1 METRF
6 YQPAL
11 VRGISERLDA
21 ASNALDDYLD
31 STEKTFYDDFVQ
43 NEYVKKSF
51 AFEQLSEDI
60 KGRENASG
68 ALFSA
73 VPSLTGIR
81 IIESGGK
88 RIHYSTIAQDI
99 LQRSEKL
106 VSYRMYKDAGDL
118 DYADI
123 ESPDSDA
130 ASAGTDGKAGGQVA
144 GSAAGRVR
152 GHSRIICDPD
162 RDRILFSFPFYDSYS
177 VYRGTIVFYTAASA
191 FSRELVKLNL
201 LAMTDNV
208 IFTGTAE
215 RPVFVLDFP
224 NTGRNILQDILIRK
238 FSGDVSFTEK
248 IMETDK
254 SDVWLLF
261 SKKSASNIYVSRL
274 YEENLFV
281 FSDTVRILL
290 LASVFITAYLII
302 FLIFNVKQDDMLIIR
317 ERIKRF
323 QFAVINDYLA
333 AKEEVDWN
341 AVYADMSRRKT
352 EINGAIKKSLGGK
365 AKRHAQETD
374 LLLEKSWDEIL
385 SALHRQS
392 AAKEKLNLDTLT
404 AELKEMMGKIISS
417 RDFTPSASSAV
428 PAASPQTVSMQAVPT
443 AGGSA
448 GTLSGAATN
457 AAAGFAGSAV
467 GAKPAFAAVPE
478 AEEAIPEAEAVRD
491 AEFAEPVDDAEPVL
505 EAEPVDEAEVLAE
518 AEPIFEAEPIL
529 EAEAAAPDVSA
540 GASTGAVSTAVGD
553 VPAEEP
559 EDAEEVE
566 EAEPVSEEA
575 EEIPKDAEAIEELE
589 EIPAAEKIP
598 AADEIPAEEAEEVE
612 ELEEIPAADES
623 VEALAEG
630 PSAKAESADKR
641 TGAGGED
648 IFDLDFVKDSAVLAG
663 LENNEDEVSD
673 VPQTPA
679 AAEGKIDDLLDRSFF
694 ELASAK
700 KEESAARIAATAI
713 KAVNEEKPAA
723 EDGGDEEDEDIFNEE
738 LKIGESQSEKN
749 AANAADSSSNSE
761 NDFSDFKIEKPDF
774 SILDEPAPD
783 AAGAAFDKMFET
795 EQAVPAA
802 AENAVED
809 ESAAEGAG
817 ADFVEPLPFSFTFGK
832 IGEKADVIG
841 SADEPIL
848 EQDGLFVI
856 AKEAGENVT
865 KQKLD
870 TEFQMLVDSVLK

>member
-11 VRGISERLDA
+11 VRGISERLAA
-21 ASNALDDYLD
+21 ASKTLDDYLH
-31 STEKTFYDDFVQ
+31 SSEKTFYDDFVQ

-60 KGRENASG
+60 KGREDASG

-106 VSYRMYKDAGDL
+106 VSYRMYKDTGDL

-123 ESPDSDA
+123 ESSDSDA
-130 ASAGTDGKAGGQVA
+130 ASAGTGDRAG
-144 GSAAGRVR
+144 

-224 NTGRNILQDILIRK
+224 NTGRNILQDILIKK

-341 AVYADMSRRKT
+341 AVYADMNRRKA

-365 AKRHAQETD
+365 AKRHARETD

-392 AAKEKLNLDTLT
+392 AAKEKPNLDMLT

-417 RDFTPSASSAV
+417 RDFAPAASPVLSAASPQSVPMQAV
-428 PAASPQTVSMQAVPT
+428 PAAGEPAVPV
-443 AGGSA
+443 AKI
-448 GTLSGAATN
+448 AA
-457 AAAGFAGSAV
+457 
-467 GAKPAFAAVPE
+467 
-478 AEEAIPEAEAVRD
+478 D
-491 AEFAEPVDDAEPVL
+491 AEPVDDAEPVL
-505 EAEPVDEAEVLAE
+505 EAEPVDEAE
-518 AEPIFEAEPIL
+518 
-529 EAEAAAPDVSA
+529 AAAPEVSADASTAAGDVS
-540 GASTGAVSTAVGD
+540 
-553 VPAEEP
+553 AEEP
-559 EDAEEVE
+559 EELEEPEEVE

-575 EEIPKDAEAIEELE
+575 EEIPKDAEAVEELE
-589 EIPAAEKIP
+589 EIPEAE
-598 AADEIPAEEAEEVE
+598 DAEEVE
-612 ELEEIPAADES
+612 ELEEVPAADEPAE
-623 VEALAEG
+623 VLAEEPG
-630 PSAKAESADKR
+630 AKAESADKR
-641 TGAGGED
+641 TDAGGED

-663 LENNEDEVSD
+663 LENNEDEVAD

-679 AAEGKIDDLLDRSFF
+679 AAEEKTDDLLDRSFF

-700 KEESAARIAATAI
+700 K
-713 KAVNEEKPAA
+713 AVNEKKPAA
-723 EDGGDEEDEDIFNEE
+723 EDGEDEEGEDIFNEE
-738 LKIGESQSEKN
+738 LKIGETQTEKN
-749 AANAADSSSNSE
+749 AAHAVSSSNSE

-774 SILDEPAPD
+774 SILDEPASGIMPAS
-783 AAGAAFDKMFET
+783 AAVVSEAATEPTET
-795 EQAVPAA
+795 VAATAVPE
-802 AENAVED
+802 AEDTE
-809 ESAAEGAG
+809 

-832 IGEKADVIG
+832 IGEKAADLH

-848 EQDGLFVI
+848 ERDGLFVI

-870 TEFQMLVDSVLK
+870 AEFQMLVDSVLK

>member
-1 METRF
+1 MTSGQKVAVSLLISVFIFAVFTVAAFSGLFSVMETRF

-21 ASNALDDYLD
+21 ASKTLDDYLH
-31 STEKTFYDDFVQ
+31 SSEKTFYDDFVQ

-60 KGRENASG
+60 KGREDASG

-106 VSYRMYKDAGDL
+106 VSYRMYKDTGDL

-123 ESPDSDA
+123 ESSDSDA
-130 ASAGTDGKAGGQVA
+130 ASAGTGDRAG
-144 GSAAGRVR
+144 

-224 NTGRNILQDILIRK
+224 NTGRNILQDILIKK

-341 AVYADMSRRKT
+341 AVYADMNRRKA

-365 AKRHAQETD
+365 AKRHARETD

-392 AAKEKLNLDTLT
+392 AAKEKPNLDMLT

-417 RDFTPSASSAV
+417 RDFAPAASPVLSAASPQSVPMQAV
-428 PAASPQTVSMQAVPT
+428 PAAGEPAVPV
-443 AGGSA
+443 AKI
-448 GTLSGAATN
+448 AAD
-457 AAAGFAGSAV
+457 AEPV
-467 GAKPAFAAVPE
+467 DEVEPVLE
-478 AEEAIPEAEAVRD
+478 AEPVDEAEAVHD

-505 EAEPVDEAEVLAE
+505 EAEPVDEAE
-518 AEPIFEAEPIL
+518 
-529 EAEAAAPDVSA
+529 AAAPEVSADASTAAGDVS
-540 GASTGAVSTAVGD
+540 
-553 VPAEEP
+553 AEEP
-559 EDAEEVE
+559 EELEEPEEVE

-575 EEIPKDAEAIEELE
+575 EEIPKDAEAVEEFE
-589 EIPAAEKIP
+589 EIPEAE
-598 AADEIPAEEAEEVE
+598 DAEEVE
-612 ELEEIPAADES
+612 ELEEVPAADEP
-623 VEALAEG
+623 AEVHAEEPG
-630 PSAKAESADKR
+630 AKAESADKR
-641 TGAGGED
+641 TDAGGED
-648 IFDLDFVKDSAVLAG
+648 IFDLDFVKDTAVLAG
-663 LENNEDEVSD
+663 LENNEDEVAD

-679 AAEGKIDDLLDRSFF
+679 SAEDKTDDLLDRSFF

-700 KEESAARIAATAI
+700 K
-713 KAVNEEKPAA
+713 AVNEEKPAA
-723 EDGGDEEDEDIFNEE
+723 EDGEDEEGEDIFNEE
-738 LKIGESQSEKN
+738 LKIGETQTEKN
-749 AANAADSSSNSE
+749 AAHAVSSSNSE

-774 SILDEPAPD
+774 SILDEPASGIMPAS
-783 AAGAAFDKMFET
+783 AAVVSEAAT
-795 EQAVPAA
+795 EPTEPVAATAVP
-802 AENAVED
+802 E
-809 ESAAEGAG
+809 AEGTE

-832 IGEKADVIG
+832 IGEKAADLH

-848 EQDGLFVI
+848 ERDGLFVI

-870 TEFQMLVDSVLK
+870 AEFQMLVDSVLK

>member
-1 METRF
+1 MTSGQKVAVSLLISVFIFAVFTVAAFSGLFSVMETRF

-21 ASNALDDYLD
+21 ASKTLDDYLH
-31 STEKTFYDDFVQ
+31 SSEKTFYDDFVQ

-60 KGRENASG
+60 KGREDASG

-106 VSYRMYKDAGDL
+106 VSYRMYKDTGDL

-123 ESPDSDA
+123 ESSDSDTKGISVGAGSA
-130 ASAGTDGKAGGQVA
+130 AGQVA
-144 GSAAGRVR
+144 GSAG
-152 GHSRIICDPD
+152 GHSRITCDPD

-224 NTGRNILQDILIRK
+224 NTGRNILQDILIKK

-365 AKRHAQETD
+365 AKRHARETD

-392 AAKEKLNLDTLT
+392 AAKEKPNLDMLT

-417 RDFTPSASSAV
+417 RDFAPAASPVLSAASPQSVPMQAV
-428 PAASPQTVSMQAVPT
+428 PAAGEPAVPV
-443 AGGSA
+443 AQI
-448 GTLSGAATN
+448 AAD
-457 AAAGFAGSAV
+457 AEPV
-467 GAKPAFAAVPE
+467 DEVEPVLE
-478 AEEAIPEAEAVRD
+478 AEPVDEAEAVHD

-505 EAEPVDEAEVLAE
+505 EAEPVDEAE
-518 AEPIFEAEPIL
+518 
-529 EAEAAAPDVSA
+529 AAAPEVSADASTAAGDVS
-540 GASTGAVSTAVGD
+540 
-553 VPAEEP
+553 AEEP
-559 EDAEEVE
+559 EELE

-575 EEIPKDAEAIEELE
+575 EEIPKDAEAVEELE
-589 EIPAAEKIP
+589 EIPEAE
-598 AADEIPAEEAEEVE
+598 DAEEVE
-612 ELEEIPAADES
+612 ELEEVPAADEPAE
-623 VEALAEG
+623 VLAEEPG
-630 PSAKAESADKR
+630 AKAESADKR
-641 TGAGGED
+641 TDAGGED

-663 LENNEDEVSD
+663 LENNEDEVAD

-679 AAEGKIDDLLDRSFF
+679 AAEEKTDDLLDRSFF
-694 ELASAK
+694 ELASA
-700 KEESAARIAATAI
+700 I
-713 KAVNEEKPAA
+713 KAVNEEKSAA
-723 EDGGDEEDEDIFNEE
+723 EDGEDEEGEDIFNEE
-738 LKIGESQSEKN
+738 LKIGETQTEKN
-749 AANAADSSSNSE
+749 AAHAVSSSNSE

-774 SILDEPAPD
+774 SILDEPASGIMPAS
-783 AAGAAFDKMFET
+783 AAVVSEAAT
-795 EQAVPAA
+795 EPSEPVAATAVP
-802 AENAVED
+802 E
-809 ESAAEGAG
+809 AEGTE

-832 IGEKADVIG
+832 IGEKAADLH

-848 EQDGLFVI
+848 ERDGLFVI

-870 TEFQMLVDSVLK
+870 AEFQMLVDSVLK

>member
-21 ASNALDDYLD
+21 ASKTLDDYLH
-31 STEKTFYDDFVQ
+31 SSEKTFYDDFVQ

-60 KGRENASG
+60 KGREDASG

-106 VSYRMYKDAGDL
+106 VSYRMYKDTGDL

-123 ESPDSDA
+123 ESSDSDA
-130 ASAGTDGKAGGQVA
+130 ASAGTGDRAG
-144 GSAAGRVR
+144 

-177 VYRGTIVFYTAASA
+177 VSRGTIVFYTAASA

-224 NTGRNILQDILIRK
+224 NTGRNILQDILIKK

-341 AVYADMSRRKT
+341 AVYADMNRRKA

-365 AKRHAQETD
+365 AKRHARETD

-392 AAKEKLNLDTLT
+392 AAKEKPSLDMLT

-417 RDFTPSASSAV
+417 RDFTPAASPVLSAASPQFVPMQAV
-428 PAASPQTVSMQAVPT
+428 PAAGEPAVPV
-443 AGGSA
+443 AQI
-448 GTLSGAATN
+448 AAD
-457 AAAGFAGSAV
+457 AEPV
-467 GAKPAFAAVPE
+467 DEVEPVLE
-478 AEEAIPEAEAVRD
+478 AEPVDEAEAVHD

-505 EAEPVDEAEVLAE
+505 EAEPVDEAE
-518 AEPIFEAEPIL
+518 
-529 EAEAAAPDVSA
+529 
-540 GASTGAVSTAVGD
+540 
-553 VPAEEP
+553 
-559 EDAEEVE
+559 
-566 EAEPVSEEA
+566 
-575 EEIPKDAEAIEELE
+575 EIPKDAEAVEELE
-589 EIPAAEKIP
+589 EIPEAE
-598 AADEIPAEEAEEVE
+598 DAEEVE
-612 ELEEIPAADES
+612 ELEEVPAADEPAE
-623 VEALAEG
+623 VLAEE

-641 TGAGGED
+641 TDAGGED

-663 LENNEDEVSD
+663 LENNEDEVAD

-679 AAEGKIDDLLDRSFF
+679 AAEEKTDDLLDRSFF

-700 KEESAARIAATAI
+700 K
-713 KAVNEEKPAA
+713 AVNEEKPAA
-723 EDGGDEEDEDIFNEE
+723 EDGEDEEGEDIFNEE
-738 LKIGESQSEKN
+738 LKIGETQTEKN
-749 AANAADSSSNSE
+749 AAHAVSSSNSE

-774 SILDEPAPD
+774 SILDEPASGIMPAS
-783 AAGAAFDKMFET
+783 AAVVSEAAT
-795 EQAVPAA
+795 EPTEPVAATAVP
-802 AENAVED
+802 E
-809 ESAAEGAG
+809 AEGTE

-832 IGEKADVIG
+832 IGEKAADLH

-848 EQDGLFVI
+848 ERDGLFVI

-870 TEFQMLVDSVLK
+870 AEFQMLVDSVLK

>member
-21 ASNALDDYLD
+21 ASKTLDDYLD

-60 KGRENASG
+60 KGRENVSG

-123 ESPDSDA
+123 ESSDSDA

-144 GSAAGRVR
+144 GSADR
-152 GHSRIICDPD
+152 HSRIICDPD

-208 IFTGTAE
+208 VFTGTAE

-238 FSGDVSFTEK
+238 FSSDVSFTEK

-540 GASTGAVSTAVGD
+540 DASTAAGE

-566 EAEPVSEEA
+566 EAEPVSEET
-575 EEIPKDAEAIEELE
+575 
-589 EIPAAEKIP
+589 
-598 AADEIPAEEAEEVE
+598 EEVE

-641 TGAGGED
+641 TDAGGED

-679 AAEGKIDDLLDRSFF
+679 AAEEKIDDLLDRSFF
-694 ELASAK
+694 ELANAK